1 MRRGQNSLRRGAH
14 NMGSS
19 RTRGTHFLCTSR
31 ITFLHGDNVFFHH
44 SALTCAYTLAAQ
56 SCSHNTKIVDDM
68 ALNYIWS
75 GFFLVGFVAAMLQWL
90 FLGDTE
96 IFKRIV
102 DGTFDSAK
110 LGVME
115 IALPLAGV
123 MTLWLGIMNIGEKAG
138 AVGWLAKIISPFFS
152 RIFPEVP
159 KDHPATGHMVMNF
172 SANLLGLDNA
182 ATPFGLKAMESLQTL
197 NPDKDTAS
205 NAQIMFLVLHTSGLT
220 LIPLAIMAQRAILGA
235 KDPSDIFIPCM
246 IATYV
251 ATVTGIIAV
260 SIRQRINL
268 LNGVVLAW
276 LGGMTGAIALLI
288 WYFTNF
294 LTKPEIELVS
304 KVSSNLILFSII
316 IVFIVGAMRK
326 KVNVYDAFIE
336 GAKGG
341 IQTSITIIPY
351 LVGMLVAISV
361 IRNSGVLGFVVA
373 GLDWIF
379 VHMGFNTDFTPAL
392 PTALMKPLSGSGS
405 KAMMIDAMK
414 TYGVDSFVGRLACVF
429 QGSADTT
436 FYIVALYFG
445 SVGIRKTRYAISCG
459 LIADFAGIVAAIL
472 VSYLFF
478 H

>member
-1 MRRGQNSLRRGAH
+1 
-14 NMGSS
+14 
-19 RTRGTHFLCTSR
+19 
-31 ITFLHGDNVFFHH
+31 
-44 SALTCAYTLAAQ
+44 
-56 SCSHNTKIVDDM
+56 M
-68 ALNYIWS
+68 ALNYIWI
-75 GFFLVGFVAAMLQWL
+75 GFFLVGFVAALAQWI

-96 IFKRIV
+96 IFKRII
-102 DGTFDSAK
+102 DGTFDAAK
-110 LGVME
+110 MGVMD

-197 NPDKDTAS
+197 NPNKDTAS

-251 ATVTGIIAV
+251 ATVAGIIAV

-268 LNGVVLAW
+268 LNGVVLGW
-276 LGGMTGAIALLI
+276 LGGMTAAIATLI
-288 WYFTNF
+288 WYFTQY
-294 LTKPEIELVS
+294 LTKPEIETVS
-304 KVSSNLILFSII
+304 KVASNLILFSII
-316 IVFIVGAMRK
+316 VVFIVGAMVKR
-326 KVNVYDAFIE
+326 VNVYEAFIE

-341 IQTSITIIPY
+341 IQTSLTIIPY

-361 IRNSGVLGFVVA
+361 IRNAGVLGFVVQGLEWVIRLA
-373 GLDWIF
+373 GLD
-379 VHMGFNTDFTPAL
+379 TAFTPAL

-405 KAMMIDAMK
+405 RALMIDAMK

-445 SVGIRKTRYAISCG
+445 SVGVRKTRYAISCG
-459 LIADFAGIVAAIL
+459 LIADLAGIVAAIA
-472 VSYLFF
+472 VAYVFF
-478 H
+478 G